1 MELQKQIPT
10 SQNLQVQ
17 SQMQKSLLDFTTSQ
31 DEKDIAIAVS
41 KGTIISNLPM
51 QSFLEHIAKT
61 RMLLGMPKD
70 YNNKEELVIA
80 TQFVHNKFGFLTTD
94 EFDLAFD
101 LFIMQKYDTDI
112 QFYGML
118 SPLFISQ
125 VLNAYLYYRKMK
137 LADAIRQKE
146 KSDLQIEIEKNKP
159 SEEKQ
164 AEDRKVVIKEFWD
177 EWKVK
182 GEEIK
187 INTELSYVFFKR
199 FKHLFKFYFDDK
211 RIIKAQD
218 WANKKMIQDRSKG
231 GFFRLN
237 EKDENLQ
244 KLNYARIWC
253 VMDYFSRFEN
263 VDEILNLIT
272 PELW

>member
-1 MELQKQIPT
+1 
-10 SQNLQVQ
+10 
-17 SQMQKSLLDFTTSQ
+17 MQKSLLDFTTSQ

-125 VLNAYLYYRKMK
+125 VLNAYLYYRKTK
-137 LADAIRQKE
+137 LSDAIRNKE
-146 KSDLQIEIEKNKP
+146 KYEEKLLLENNKP
-159 SEEKQ
+159 TKEKM
-164 AEDRKVVIKEFWD
+164 AENMKLILTEFWNDWKSKGEFTDYLSLSYNFFRDRKD
-177 EWKVK
+177 
-182 GEEIK
+182 
-187 INTELSYVFFKR
+187 FFK
-199 FKHLFKFYFDDK
+199 FTFDEK

-218 WANKKMIQDRSKG
+218 WANKKMVEDRANN
-231 GFFRLN
+231 GFFKFK

-244 KLNYARIWC
+244 KRKYARIWC
-253 VMDYFSRFEN
+253 VMDFFSRFEK

-272 PELW
+272 PELWS

>member
-1 MELQKQIPT
+1 
-10 SQNLQVQ
+10 
-17 SQMQKSLLDFTTSQ
+17 MQKSLLDFTTSQ
-31 DEKDIAIAVS
+31 YEKDIAIAVS